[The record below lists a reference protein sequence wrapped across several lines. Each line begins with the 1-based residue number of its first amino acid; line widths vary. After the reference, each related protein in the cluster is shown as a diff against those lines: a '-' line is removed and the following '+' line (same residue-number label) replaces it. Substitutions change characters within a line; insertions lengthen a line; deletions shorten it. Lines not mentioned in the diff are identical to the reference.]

1 MQVRRIQLDN
11 EYDISF
17 ELLDDKNQ
25 PIPIVSGFMR
35 HLRARG
41 CSPNTLSAY
50 AYDLLHFM
58 SFLQEQRLTY
68 DEFRLAH
75 ALLFL
80 EYLSELPSKK
90 TARRLGLVLSTTT
103 ADGASATRL
112 SPATMNRTFA
122 AVSSFYEYLILAGHF
137 TDRENPIQKVPDPAL
152 ARVPQRHRPFMG
164 YASRQKPMRRAV
176 HVKTVRRVPRPM
188 DDEQVRQLLESLS
201 LKRDK
206 AMVLLML
213 HGGLRPGEVLTLQL
227 GDLQYGRKR
236 VVIRYRT
243 DHPKRARTKSR
254 TERVV
259 DLLQPETLQAVS
271 DYVMN
276 ERPADA
282 ASPYVFLVGG
292 RGKRR
297 LEPLGY
303 HALVKLFERHCE
315 RLGMRSPWVTPH
327 ALRHTH
333 ATRMFEQG
341 MRELTLQ
348 KRLGHAS
355 PVSTQMY
362 TQVSDPVVV
371 EEYRRA
377 LGGEEQP

>member
-1 MQVRRIQLDN
+1 MRVQRIQLTD
-11 EYDISF
+11 EHDISF
-17 ELLDDKNQ
+17 ELFDDEDQ
-25 PIPIVSGFMR
+25 PIPEVSGFMR

-41 CSPNTLSAY
+41 SSPNTLSAY

-58 SFLQEQRLTY
+58 RFLKDCHLTY
-68 DEFRLAH
+68 QEFRPPH

-80 EYLSELPSKK
+80 EYVSELPARK

-112 SPATMNRTFA
+112 SPATINRTFA
-122 AVSSFYEYLILAGHF
+122 AVSSFYEYLILAGYF
-137 TDRENPIQKVPDPAL
+137 TERENPIQKVPDPAF
-152 ARVPQRHRPFMG
+152 AHVSGHHRPFMG
-164 YASRQKPMRRAV
+164 SASRQQPMRRAV
-176 HVKTVRRVPRPM
+176 HVKTVRRIPRPM
-188 DDEQVRQLLESLS
+188 DDEYVRQLLESLS
-201 LKRDK
+201 KKRDK
-206 AMVLLML
+206 AMMLLML
-213 HGGLRPGEVLTLQL
+213 QGGLRPGEVLTLQL
-227 GDLQYGRKR
+227 SDLQYGRKR

-254 TERVV
+254 TERIV
-259 DLLQPETLQAVS
+259 DLLESETLQAVS
-271 DYVMN
+271 EYVMN

-282 ASPYVFLVGG
+282 TSPYVFLVGG

-297 LEPLGY
+297 HEPLGY

-315 RLGMRSPWVTPH
+315 RLGIRDPWVTPH

-355 PVSTQMY
+355 PASTQMY

-371 EEYRRA
+371 QEYRRA
-377 LGGEEQP
+377 LGEEKQS